1 MNKVNWEK
9 CIKQSSFTIKS
20 EFKFVIFPKG
30 DEKLGNNTNFQQ
42 KLDEKLAE
50 ITNKKERP
58 RLLLHAC
65 CAPCSSYC
73 LEYLAKYFE
82 ITLFFYNSNISPKE
96 EFDKRVEE
104 LQRFITE
111 LPLENPVK
119 LEVGEYRPEEFY
131 AMARGMEQLPEG
143 GERCYRCYEQR
154 LRETAEKCANE
165 KYDYFTTT
173 LSISPYKNAA
183 WLNEIGGRLADEFG
197 VEYLYSDFKKKNG
210 YKRSIELSQEYHL
223 YRQDYC
229 GCIYSKAE
237 RDKRK
242 DL

>member
-1 MNKVNWEK
+1 
-9 CIKQSSFTIKS
+9 
-20 EFKFVIFPKG
+20 
-30 DEKLGNNTNFQQ
+30 
-42 KLDEKLAE
+42 
-50 ITNKKERP
+50 
-58 RLLLHAC
+58 
-65 CAPCSSYC
+65 
-73 LEYLAKYFE
+73 
-82 ITLFFYNSNISPKE
+82 
-96 EFDKRVEE
+96 
-104 LQRFITE
+104 
-111 LPLENPVK
+111 
-119 LEVGEYRPEEFY
+119 
-131 AMARGMEQLPEG
+131 MARGMEQLPEG

>member
-1 MNKVNWEK
+1 MEK
-9 CIKQSSFTIKS
+9 N
-20 EFKFVIFPKG
+20 V
-30 DEKLGNNTNFQQ
+30 NFQQ
-42 KLDEKLAE
+42 KLDKKIVE
-50 ITNKKERP
+50 IINSNDTP
-58 RLLLHAC
+58 RLLLHVC

-73 LEYLAKYFE
+73 LEYLSNYFE
-82 ITLFFYNSNISPKE
+82 ITLFFYNSNIAPKE

-104 LQRFITE
+104 LERFISE
-111 LPLENPVK
+111 IPLAKPVR

-229 GCIYSKAE
+229 GCIYSRAE
-237 RDKRK
+237 RDRRK